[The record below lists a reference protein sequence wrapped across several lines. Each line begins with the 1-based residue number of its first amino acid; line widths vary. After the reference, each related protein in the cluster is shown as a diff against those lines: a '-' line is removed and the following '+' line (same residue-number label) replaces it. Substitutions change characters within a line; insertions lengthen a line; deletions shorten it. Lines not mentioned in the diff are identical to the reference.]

1 MCSNACKVNWYWDSV
16 KKVVCV
22 RLGCILLIINVWLKL
37 HVSIRL
43 LFGYKLITVV
53 KLVQAQL
60 LHTLMELARLVQ
72 LIDLILLE
80 K

>member
-1 MCSNACKVNWYWDSV
+1 MLVKLTGIGIVL